1 MQLHSEVDVQASGVE
16 AEDTPVSKRGPKRS
30 RKVTVRLTEELYERL
45 SSATTRPGLGKSMV
59 VEAALERFLNSDR
72 QLSSHAR

>member
-1 MQLHSEVDVQASGVE
+1 MMMQLHQVDVQAGRE
-16 AEDTPVSKRGPKRS
+16 GEDLPASQRRPKRS

-59 VEAALERFLNSDR
+59 VEAAL
-72 QLSSHAR
+72 